1 MKSLICILAILLAG
15 CNSSA
20 STKILSYEELVN
32 YPNSCAKKDSQLK
45 ELRELQRIKNFNPD
59 PDVLNDSDRAYNS
72 RLKSTIWWFA
82 YRCE

>member
-1 MKSLICILAILLAG
+1 MKSLIFILVVLLAG

-20 STKILSYEELVN
+20 SSKILTYDELVN

-45 ELRELQRIKNFNPD
+45 ELHEIQKVKNFDPD
-59 PDVLNDSDRAYNS
+59 PDNLNDSDRAYNS
-72 RLKSTIWWFA
+72 RLKATIWWFA